1 MAPTAP
7 ESEDEALTRWRDS
20 AMRAAGRAYE
30 TAHGREIDD
39 ESRGIRWALSPRVAL
54 TAAGVIG
61 LIALLVWALARPA
74 ASEPLAADEQPS
86 PLTSAAPAPS
96 VSAAAAVAVVH
107 VAGAVVTP
115 GLVELSP
122 GERVA
127 DAIERAGGSL
137 EDADLSALNLAR
149 VPLDGE
155 QIAVPRV
162 GEAGTE
168 ADSTV
173 RLNSA
178 DAAALEALPGVG
190 PVTAANIVADRE
202 ANGPYASLDD
212 LERVP
217 GIGPALV
224 SRLDGLV
231 TM

>member
-1 MAPTAP
+1 
-7 ESEDEALTRWRDS
+7 
-20 AMRAAGRAYE
+20 MRAAGHAYE

-39 ESRGIRWALSPRVAL
+39 ESRGVRWAISPRVAL

-74 ASEPLAADEQPS
+74 APAVLASDATPT
-86 PLTSAAPAPS
+86 PAASAAPAPS
-96 VSAAAAVAVVH
+96 VSTVGPMAVVH
-107 VAGAVVTP
+107 VAGAVATP
-115 GLVELSP
+115 GLVELRP

-137 EDADLSALNLAR
+137 EEADLSALNLAR
-149 VPLDGE
+149 VPVDGE
-155 QIAVPRV
+155 QISVPLV
-162 GEAGTE
+162 GEADAKE
-168 ADSTV
+168 DSTV

-178 DAAALEALPGVG
+178 DAAALEGLPGVG

-202 ANGPYASLDD
+202 ANGPFTSLDD
-212 LERVP
+212 LQRVP

-224 SRLDGLV
+224 ARLDGLV